1 MDTLNP
7 DEAKKAGLSQ
17 EDEEPKTA
25 PRGDA
30 ADSVDAAIDD
40 LVNDK
45 ADTSQDVKESGQSGF
60 QS

>member
-7 DEAKKAGLSQ
+7 EEAKTAGLSQ

-30 ADSVDAAIDD
+30 SDSVDEAIDD
-40 LVNDK
+40 MVNDK
-45 ADTSQDVKESGQSGF
+45 ADTSQDVKESGETGLKS
-60 QS
+60 